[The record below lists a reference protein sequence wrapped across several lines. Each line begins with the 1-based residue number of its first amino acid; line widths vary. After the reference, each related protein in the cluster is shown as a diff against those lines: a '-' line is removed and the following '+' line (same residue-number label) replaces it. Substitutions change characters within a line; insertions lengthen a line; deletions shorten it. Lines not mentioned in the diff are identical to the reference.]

1 MKALLSSCA
10 LALVGGALMIPGSA
24 VAGPYGAAGCGLG
37 SMVFADAP
45 GIVQIFAATTNGTV
59 ANQTFGITSGTSNC
73 AQGMQA
79 SLVQESFV
87 AINGSSLSRD
97 AAAGSGE
104 YLSTFQLL
112 MGCEAGAKDD
122 FAASLKDNH
131 AQIFTP
137 DAQPAEVLTN
147 VRTVLASNE
156 KLVQTCKL

>member
-10 LALVGGALMIPGSA
+10 LALVGGAFLIPGSVSA
-24 VAGPYGAAGCGLG
+24 APYGAAGCGLG

-45 GIVQIFAATTNGTV
+45 GIVQVFAATTNGTV

-73 AQGMQA
+73 GGGMQA
-79 SLVQESFV
+79 ALVQESFV

-112 MGCEAGAKDD
+112 MGCEAGATED
-122 FAASLKDNH
+122 FASTLKDNH
-131 AQIFTP
+131 ASIFTP
-137 DAQPAEVLTN
+137 EAEPAQVLTN
-147 VRTVLASNE
+147 VRTALASNE